1 MNHKRRILD
10 EIEPLASEK
19 RIDSRLH
26 LYALRRNIKDS
37 SQLISSLRTSSCE
50 KSGNRI
56 LKRKILHL

>member
-19 RIDSRLH
+19 RIDSHLH

-37 SQLISSLRTSSCE
+37 SQLISILRTSSCE